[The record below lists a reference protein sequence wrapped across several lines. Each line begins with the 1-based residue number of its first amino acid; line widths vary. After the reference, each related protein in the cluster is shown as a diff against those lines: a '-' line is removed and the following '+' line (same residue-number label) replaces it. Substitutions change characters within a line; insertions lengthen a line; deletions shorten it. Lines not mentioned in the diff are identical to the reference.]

1 MTDVP
6 SRTGQV
12 GTRTTDAAP
21 AADSV
26 DMSRRPDGP
35 VGRGLG
41 SRLVEALFLVPRLA
55 TLVALIAIWQFVSSV
70 WLPRVDPYMA
80 VLMPPPTLV
89 FWTAVELTRSGELGF
104 HMLASLK
111 REAVAFL
118 FALAAVPLGLLMGW
132 FRPIHAQLDPIV
144 EVLRPIPPLAWIP
157 LSILWFGIGDAQNQ
171 FIIFLGMFFPILIN
185 TIDGVAKVDST
196 LVRAAR
202 SLGAGEW
209 NVMKRVALKA
219 ALPQIVTGVRVGL
232 GVGWMALVAAE
243 LVGASSGLGFM
254 INDARSVLRTDIIVV
269 GMVTIG
275 VVGLVIDV
283 LLRLATRRLLPWSV
297 PNAK

>member
-1 MTDVP
+1 MT
-6 SRTGQV
+6 
-12 GTRTTDAAP
+12 AP
-21 AADSV
+21 DPA
-26 DMSRRPDGP
+26 RHWLLR
-35 VGRGLG
+35 
-41 SRLVEALFLVPRLA
+41 ALFRLPNLAALVGLI
-55 TLVALIAIWQFVSSV
+55 LLWEFVASV
-70 WLPRVDPYMA
+70 WLPRSDPYLA
-80 VLMPPPTLV
+80 TLMPPPTQV
-89 FWTAVELTRSGELGF
+89 FTTAVELIRSGELGF
-104 HMLASLK
+104 HLLASLK

-185 TIDGVAKVDST
+185 TIDGVAKVEPV

-209 NVMKRVALKA
+209 KVIKRVVLKA

-269 GMVTIG
+269 GMITIG
-275 VVGLVIDV
+275 FVGLVIDM
-283 LLRLATRRLLPWSV
+283 LLRFATRKLLPWSV
-297 PNAK
+297 SNAK